1 MPTTIVGKHIT
12 CGYSISTLWTFD
24 VIENRHDV
32 YRGEGCVKKFCE
44 SLREHTMKIINFKKK
59 KVMPSI
65 NKECKS
71 YLNQASCHTGKK
83 KFENKCT
90 NDKIYCRVRDHC
102 HYPGKC
108 EGAGHSICNSKY
120 SIPNYDLGFECN
132 FHFLQMPYFGH
143 GLTISA

>member
-1 MPTTIVGKHIT
+1 M
-12 CGYSISTLWTFD
+12 
-24 VIENRHDV
+24 
-32 YRGEGCVKKFCE
+32 KKFCE

-90 NDKIYCRVRDHC
+90 NDKIYCKVRDYC

-108 EGAGHSICNSKY
+108 EGAGHSN
-120 SIPNYDLGFECN
+120 
-132 FHFLQMPYFGH
+132 M
-143 GLTISA
+143 